1 MPISSTVSNLLYAMR
16 LRIAPALWVE
26 SLALRIDKKSGALP
40 PFDLT
45 PVKPA
50 PAPLYSLHH
59 SLKRVRKMIRSM
71 TAYARCETK
80 GEWGSAAWELRSVN
94 QRYLET
100 YIRLPEQFR
109 GLEPAVRERIRNRL
123 TRGKVEVNLRFDAD
137 PSAQSALVLNE
148 KLAIQLVEA
157 AKWVKMQSDEGEI
170 NPVDILRWPGV
181 MSAEEQDLDAISAQL
196 LTALDRAIDD
206 FITARET
213 EGTALKG
220 LIEQRLEGVSA
231 EVVKVRSHMPDVLKW
246 QRERLV
252 TRLEE
257 AQVQLENNRLEQELV
272 MLAQRVDVAEELDR
286 LEAHV
291 KETYNILK
299 KKEAVGRRLDFMMQ
313 EFNRESNTLG
323 SKSINAEITASAIE
337 LKVLIEQMREQIQNI
352 E

>member
-1 MPISSTVSNLLYAMR
+1 
-16 LRIAPALWVE
+16 
-26 SLALRIDKKSGALP
+26 
-40 PFDLT
+40 
-45 PVKPA
+45 
-50 PAPLYSLHH
+50 
-59 SLKRVRKMIRSM
+59 MIRSM
-71 TAYARCETK
+71 TAYARRETK

-109 GLEPAVRERIRNRL
+109 GLEPVIRERIRNRL
-123 TRGKVEVNLRFDAD
+123 TRGKIECNLRFDAD
-137 PSAQSALVLNE
+137 PSAQSSLVLNE
-148 KLAIQLVEA
+148 KLAIQLVQA
-157 AKWVKMQSDEGEI
+157 ANWVKMQSDEGEI

-181 MSAEEQDLDAISAQL
+181 MSAEEQDLDTISAEL
-196 LTALDRAIDD
+196 LKALEIALDD
-206 FITARET
+206 FITSRET
-213 EGTALKG
+213 EGAALKS

-231 EVVKVRSHMPDVLKW
+231 EVTKVRAQMPDVLKW

-252 TRLEE
+252 TKLEE
-257 AQVQLENNRLEQELV
+257 AQVQLDSNRVEQELI

-313 EFNRESNTLG
+313 EFNRESNTLA
-323 SKSINAEITASAIE
+323 SKSINAEVTTSAIE